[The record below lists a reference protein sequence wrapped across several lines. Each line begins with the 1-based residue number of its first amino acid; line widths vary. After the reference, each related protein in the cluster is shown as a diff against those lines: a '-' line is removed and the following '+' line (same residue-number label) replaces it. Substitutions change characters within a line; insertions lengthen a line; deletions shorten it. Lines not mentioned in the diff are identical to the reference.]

1 MKNMTIQ
8 QKIMFTNILFL
19 ICPILIMFI
28 IAFFLVLQKSNFNV
42 NHTKL
47 SALQQKSEQILTMN
61 DEIVEI
67 TNAILLDPLVNRV
80 LSKKEYNSYYEYLE
94 AKDIVREKVISTT
107 EVFDSNRFGVTILGF
122 NDYNFYPDSLDD
134 ISLED
139 FKNES
144 WYEEFLQSNGTVFYL
159 PQYKSEILTRKF
171 EQGSLFV
178 FRMIPNLNSGRNV
191 AVIMIELTSDI
202 LLKEILQTNK
212 DTSNYLITDNKGKVI
227 CSSIPDIYGTEL
239 TRSSYYPKISDYEKG
254 FFLGNVNQIYSQI
267 LFVTLDTMN
276 FKVLSYHTYVPEWD
290 EFIFIILFIALICV
304 ILTFFMSEYNAIF
317 ISKKIKK
324 INFKVLKITE
334 GNLHTRIEGSYEL
347 EFRDLCKNFNKM
359 LDYIEELINQLELE
373 EQKKNYLEMQAL
385 QAQINP
391 HFLHNTVAAIRFMLQ
406 MGEYEQAD
414 QAMLAFAKLLRKS
427 FTDQRKIVAIKEELD
442 LVDQYL
448 IVMSVRY
455 QDSFE
460 WDIDIPTE
468 IQNYGILRQVVQ
480 PLVEN
485 SISHGFNTK
494 QQKGHIKISG
504 VEKENEVWL
513 TVEDDGLE
521 ADMQKIQSIL
531 SCNDDMIENQG
542 HLSGIGLSNVQLRL
556 KKTFG
561 PQFGLE
567 ANFNKMMGV
576 TFTVRIPKLATGS
589 MQDEDFNCG

>member
-1 MKNMTIQ
+1 MMMTDWFCRSGNMKNMTIQ

-212 DTSNYLITDNKGKVI
+212 DTSNY
-227 CSSIPDIYGTEL
+227 
-239 TRSSYYPKISDYEKG
+239 
-254 FFLGNVNQIYSQI
+254 
-267 LFVTLDTMN
+267 
-276 FKVLSYHTYVPEWD
+276 H
-290 EFIFIILFIALICV
+290 IAV
-304 ILTFFMSEYNAIF
+304 
-317 ISKKIKK
+317 
-324 INFKVLKITE
+324 
-334 GNLHTRIEGSYEL
+334 
-347 EFRDLCKNFNKM
+347 
-359 LDYIEELINQLELE
+359 
-373 EQKKNYLEMQAL
+373 
-385 QAQINP
+385 
-391 HFLHNTVAAIRFMLQ
+391 
-406 MGEYEQAD
+406 
-414 QAMLAFAKLLRKS
+414 
-427 FTDQRKIVAIKEELD
+427 
-442 LVDQYL
+442 
-448 IVMSVRY
+448 
-455 QDSFE
+455 
-460 WDIDIPTE
+460 
-468 IQNYGILRQVVQ
+468 
-480 PLVEN
+480 
-485 SISHGFNTK
+485 
-494 QQKGHIKISG
+494 
-504 VEKENEVWL
+504 
-513 TVEDDGLE
+513 
-521 ADMQKIQSIL
+521 
-531 SCNDDMIENQG
+531 
-542 HLSGIGLSNVQLRL
+542 
-556 KKTFG
+556 
-561 PQFGLE
+561 
-567 ANFNKMMGV
+567 
-576 TFTVRIPKLATGS
+576 
-589 MQDEDFNCG
+589 